1 MSHSSAY
8 PCPNCQIGL
17 CQPGITTYVCLF
29 NGMLVSVPDMPVWCC
44 DICQHQEFD
53 HETINNLEALLGIRD
68 TTLEPQRSPFKITAI
83 DTPETTTVRRIK
95 P

>member
-1 MSHSSAY
+1 
-8 PCPNCQIGL
+8 
-17 CQPGITTYVCLF
+17 
-29 NGMLVSVPDMPVWCC
+29 MLVSVPDMPVWCC